1 MPKQVRYCNS
11 EWHYGYY
18 IFWIP
23 KVQATYIDLW
33 DKPGLNVSLDCF
45 ERGKNNPHFWKCN
58 NNWLLCVF
66 LLCFPR
72 QICLWQPIYVLSN
85 GSITLQITHI
95 SSPSISLSS
104 FPLNLSPSPFL
115 MPTSPL
121 SGTNMIS
128 DWTSLYLPVLWS
140 FLILFHTSQALWLNY
155 VLRSMSKHGRSVIY
169 RELPFIRYY
178 SEGCAQ
184 LSGS

>member
-1 MPKQVRYCNS
+1 MPKQILHLWMALWLLHILDPKSPSYLYRPLRQTRLKC
-11 EWHYGYY
+11 
-18 IFWIP
+18 IIRLFW
-23 KVQATYIDLW
+23 
-33 DKPGLNVSLDCF
+33 
-45 ERGKNNPHFWKCN
+45 EGKNNPHFWKCN

-95 SSPSISLSS
+95 FSPSISLSS